1 MLALDRKPNEKIR
14 INDDIVIN
22 VVYTRRDKVRLSF
35 EAPRDVRINRE
46 EVYQSKRKHGRR
58 GS

>member
-22 VVYTRRDKVRLSF
+22 VVYTRRDKVRLSID
-35 EAPRDVRINRE
+35 APRDVRVNRE
-46 EVYQSKRKHGRR
+46 EVYQSKMKHGPR
-58 GS
+58 S